1 MYFFHIIT
9 VGITIL
15 QFVSLIV
22 AQNLECTVEQYE
34 YAPNKRDQF
43 CVFRSLAWKKGKPE
57 PEFTGSN
64 ASRVALVDCDLPS
77 IPDGFF
83 DQFPRLETL
92 VARNGTLETLK
103 IKNHIKFVYADKNQ
117 ITKLLIE
124 SSDTMLKELHVQEN
138 PLMGINTIMHS
149 LKGLEV
155 MDLSKTA
162 IAEYNEGIIDLSQF
176 ASLPNLTELYATNM
190 HAHYVENNNRLTL
203 PKLKLLDLSGNPITP
218 SNFDLE
224 VFRTTP
230 NLEELYLRDTI
241 MSNLIVSDIR
251 QDLPALKRLYL
262 DGNSFRC
269 DLLEL
274 LLAHFKEKD
283 VETPTQSR
291 KCQLGFESIQGLCC
305 LSFIKYVPRNNTE
318 GTVTQSPT
326 DSGATT
332 TTSIPT
338 DTTRTKEL
346 DSPESNT
353 TNEILLYVGIGLA
366 VLVGVAIIA
375 FLAFK
380 LTKKHQLVPTH
391 DSTPHDD
398 L

>member
-1 MYFFHIIT
+1 MYFFYRIA
-9 VGITIL
+9 VGIIVL
-15 QFVSLIV
+15 QFVSIIV
-22 AQNLECTVEQYE
+22 AQNLECTIEQYE
-34 YAPNKRDQF
+34 YAPNKWDQF
-43 CVFRSLAWKKGKPE
+43 CIFRSLVWNKGKPE
-57 PEFTGSN
+57 PEFAGSN
-64 ASRVALVDCDLPS
+64 ASKVAFVDCNLPS
-77 IPDGFF
+77 IPDSFF
-83 DQFPRLETL
+83 DRFPGLEIL
-92 VARNGTLETLK
+92 VMRNGTLETLK
-103 IKNHIKFVYADKNQ
+103 IKNRMKIVYAEQNQ

-124 SSDTMLKELHVQEN
+124 GSNTVLKELHIQEN
-138 PLMGINTIMHS
+138 PLSSINTIVGS

-155 MDLSKTA
+155 LDLSKTA
-162 IAEYNEGIIDLSQF
+162 VAEYNEGTIDLSQF
-176 ASLPNLTELYATNM
+176 GSLSNLTELYVTHM
-190 HAHYVENNNRLTL
+190 HAHYVENEIRSTL

-224 VFRTTP
+224 VFRTIP

-241 MSNLIVSDIR
+241 MTNLIVSDIR

-262 DGNSFRC
+262 DGNSLRC

-291 KCQLGFESIQGLCC
+291 KCHLGFDSIQGLCC
-305 LSFIKYVPRNNTE
+305 LSYIKDVPRNKTQE
-318 GTVTQSPT
+318 TVSQSSQ
-326 DSGATT
+326 DSETT
-332 TTSIPT
+332 TTT
-338 DTTRTKEL
+338 DTTRTQEL
-346 DSPESNT
+346 DSNESST
-353 TNEILLYVGIGLA
+353 TNEILLYVGVGIA

-375 FLAFK
+375 FLAYR